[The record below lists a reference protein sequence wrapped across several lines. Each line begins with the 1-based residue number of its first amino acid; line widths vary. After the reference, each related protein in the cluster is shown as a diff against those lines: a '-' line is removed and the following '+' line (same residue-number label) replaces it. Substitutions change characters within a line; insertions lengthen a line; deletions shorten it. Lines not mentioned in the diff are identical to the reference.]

1 MTSALKNDVPV
12 QTEDETQLDAAKTE
26 DLAVND
32 ANTTEKADQQTSVP
46 KRAQRKREREV
57 FSNPSIA
64 REITINTQQAQRIA
78 KRSLEYA
85 TYSLFSLDVILPIIG
100 DRTEIGDVDKIISD
114 AMKAVM
120 VEFDKK
126 LKQLQKVME
135 VADIKS
141 LSKYSNPVVRKIE
154 VESPQVAQFVR
165 IIEKLDT
172 LVQHI
177 DTLWL
182 NGEIPSFDRSD
193 EIHILQRRASRLA
206 TKIVEIESRAR
217 KSAHEKGRGAEVEL
231 VAPKKA
237 GEMQPDEE
245 DDGSDDE

>member
-1 MTSALKNDVPV
+1 MTSVLKNDVPV
-12 QTEDETQLDAAKTE
+12 QTEDEAQLDAANTE
-26 DLAVND
+26 NTAVND
-32 ANTTEKADQQTSVP
+32 ASATEQPDQKIILA
-46 KRAQRKREREV
+46 KRAPRKREREV

-64 REITINTQQAQRIA
+64 REITIKTQQAQRIA

-100 DRTEIGDVDKIISD
+100 DRSEIGNVDKIISE
-114 AMKAVM
+114 AMKTVM
-120 VEFDKK
+120 ADFDKK
-126 LKQLQKVME
+126 LKQLLKVME

-141 LSKYSNPVVRKIE
+141 LSNYSNPVVRKIE

-217 KSAHEKGRGAEVEL
+217 KAAHEKGRGEEVEL
-231 VAPKKA
+231 AAPKKA
-237 GEMQPDEE
+237 GEMLPDED
-245 DDGSDDE
+245 DDGSDED